1 MPRKKTWILINKG
14 AKPTKSSEAKRRDD
28 INDNQ
33 LASKILWQELFKDT
47 PTLGSEIAIY
57 RKNDRGDG
65 KDFTPRRS
73 SIESVRDL
81 FFPACFD
88 EGDAFSTYAA
98 ENIYEEGDATDQVPE
113 QVWNEGDA
121 GFNLYSCDLAAASTS
136 NTLQQPIQSVGVNAT
151 LDKERYYR
159 ITGGTVFSITEASDV
174 FNALSPFS
182 MTIKNASGGSITINR
197 SGSDTF
203 YEIGGTDTS
212 FTMADGD
219 VATLIATTSSN
230 WDVTVN

>member
-14 AKPTKSSEAKRRDD
+14 SKRTKASDARRQAD
-28 INDNQ
+28 IEDNQ
-33 LASKILWQELFKDT
+33 LASKILWEELYKKN
-47 PTLGSEIAIY
+47 PTLQSELIIY
-57 RKNDRGDG
+57 RKDDRGDG
-65 KDFTPRRS
+65 NDFTPRRS

-98 ENIYEEGDATDQVPE
+98 ENIYEEGDATDQIPE

-136 NTLQQPIQSVGVNAT
+136 STLQQPIQAISVNAT

-159 ITGGTVFSITEASDV
+159 ITGGTVFTITEASDV

-212 FTMADGD
+212 FVMADGD

-230 WDVTVN
+230 WDVTLN